1 MDAEAKGLRH
11 SEAAGRGRGAPNSPS
26 FRGRRPWN
34 PPGRGIAPKPWT
46 RGDFH
51 YHRHPR
57 EDSPPR
63 TRTQRSGSRRNR
75 RSKGANVAFA
85 VRRKRSRADFATTQ
99 SPEWFRRG
107 NDDGAKIMLSFS
119 RSARESPEWF
129 RRGNDDGAK
138 IMLSFSRSARES
150 PKWFRRSNDN
160 VQLCTSMGDPRF
172 ARMTVE
178 ETALARPL
186 ADTAMHF

>member
-1 MDAEAKGLRH
+1 MNMRCRAEHQTVDAEAKGLRH

-99 SPEWFRRG
+99 SPTQGRG
-107 NDDGAKIMLSFS
+107 STLSLPWLNHPGDSSVAMLPLNDSIFS
-119 RSARESPEWF
+119 TPVSLPSHNQQGDSSVAALPL
-129 RRGNDDGAK
+129 ND
-138 IMLSFSRSARES
+138 
-150 PKWFRRSNDN
+150 
-160 VQLCTSMGDPRF
+160 V
-172 ARMTVE
+172 
-178 ETALARPL
+178 
-186 ADTAMHF
+186 